1 MSAVNARVRRRLGS
15 NLKGVM
21 GGAALLLLVAC
32 AGASVQAEAPATSE
46 ARRTFPAIVTGET
59 EATEAPAESPAA
71 NATRAPGGAAAKPTS
86 APAPRLVELSVD
98 TARGADEF
106 RFAQTALQAPA
117 RSRIRVR
124 LNNLTDPG
132 DEVGHNWVLVKPG
145 QEQSVLANGI
155 KAGDNNDWLD
165 VKDPGIIAATRLIEG
180 GQRHSV
186 TFNAPAPGTYTFV
199 CTFPEHYQGGMKG
212 TLTIK

>member
-1 MSAVNARVRRRLGS
+1 MSSVNASVRRPGS
-15 NLKGVM
+15 NLKR
-21 GGAALLLLVAC
+21 LVAGSLLMVIAAC
-32 AGASVQAEAPATSE
+32 GGGSVQADAPATSE
-46 ARRTFPAIVTGET
+46 ARRTFPPIVTGEA
-59 EATEAPAESPAA
+59 EPTEAPAESPAA
-71 NATRAPGGAAAKPTS
+71 KATRAPGGATAKPTS
-86 APAPRLVELSVD
+86 SPVPRLVELSVD
-98 TARGADEF
+98 TAKGADEF
-106 RFAQTALQAPA
+106 RFVQTALQAPA
-117 RSRIRVR
+117 GSRMRVR

-212 TLTIK
+212 ILTIK